1 MRLTQIGLIS
11 PWTRPHNNARLL
23 LGTKKHWTYYLMEA
37 PGLTYRII
45 SAGHQPSMQQ
55 LGSVRPLSA
64 TFWMLKCNKKQR
76 LTPLATLPNSISFDM
91 RGFCKYKAI
100 ESMYLAGAD
109 LEVQDQDGNTAL
121 AIAST
126 SGDTRSVKTLLHLG
140 ADRNSRDTNGFTP
153 LVHAIR
159 QLHVEICCIL
169 LEDGATEIDVKDD
182 EGRTPLIHAVLGRS
196 FQMRHDIEWEDEM
209 MTEYVNWKFGLVE
222 SGSLSYSHEGDAH
235 MTEDEFLEDD

>member
-1 MRLTQIGLIS
+1 MDQAPQQCAAAAGDKKALD
-11 PWTRPHNNARLL
+11 LL
-23 LGTKKHWTYYLMEA
+23 LDGGARIDLQNHFCWTPTVNAAAWQCTSIVSHLLDVEV
-37 PGLTYRII
+37 
-45 SAGHQPSMQQ
+45 QQ
-55 LGSVRPLSA
+55 KA
-64 TFWMLKCNKKQR
+64 R